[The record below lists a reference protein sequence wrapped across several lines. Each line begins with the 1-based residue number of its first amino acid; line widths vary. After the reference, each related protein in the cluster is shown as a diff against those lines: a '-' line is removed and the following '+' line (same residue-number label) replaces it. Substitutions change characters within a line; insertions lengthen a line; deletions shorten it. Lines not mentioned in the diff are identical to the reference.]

1 MNRVSAKKG
10 KVIMKYTEM
19 TDSRL
24 EEIYGSLIKEY
35 NGYKSQGLKLD
46 LSRGKPSNAQLDL
59 MTGMLD

>member
-1 MNRVSAKKG
+1 
-10 KVIMKYTEM
+10 MKYTEM

-35 NGYKSQGLKLD
+35 NGYKSRGLKLD

-59 MTGMLD
+59 MTGMLDCISE